1 VPLRLVPEAALPDV
15 LLPAAR
21 FTAAAG
27 GHGARALPALPLR
40 LRHLLAPAPL
50 PPALLGRAAE
60 ARALPCWP
68 RSAGPGCSVRAAARE
83 RAAVCRRLT
92 HGPRLRIYVAVLLG
106 TPTALL
112 SIPTQCPWCRRR
124 RTLERLRC
132 SLHAGCVRGAS

>member
-1 VPLRLVPEAALPDV
+1 VIVPLRLVPEAALPDV

-60 ARALPCWP
+60 ARRCPAGPALWARGLGLSCCCGSVLL
-68 RSAGPGCSVRAAARE
+68 SAGG
-83 RAAVCRRLT
+83 
-92 HGPRLRIYVAVLLG
+92 
-106 TPTALL
+106 
-112 SIPTQCPWCRRR
+112 
-124 RTLERLRC
+124 
-132 SLHAGCVRGAS
+132 